1 MTNYKYRNNMSY
13 KILNF
18 NNIIKLVLICA
29 IFSFT
34 AQSIHAQRPT
44 LKQELIN
51 DLKSSSFEE
60 FVVTQ
65 KDFIDRSPSIIENE
79 TRKRGFMCNQDN
91 DKDEL
96 KFKTK
101 SFGTATKF
109 NKSKVVSMIVNISED
124 ISFQQSFG
132 MEGSIVQLML
142 NPENLML
149 IANQEYSNL
158 DFKTTVHNIK
168 YKDGSSS
175 QDEIVFNELNF
186 QIDTNKEIIEL
197 KMTITIESPKLK
209 VYKITEAY
217 QTITE
222 GDESIKVRFK
232 ENKIQIIVPKKNTN
246 FLSLEYSQQV
256 EAIHKSNKTL
266 EVISST
272 SHRVLNDNSI
282 KALKETI
289 EIIKTVQNKVMA
301 NKITTK
307 EQLMEVMEQLPDTS
321 LEYDWYINN
330 CYYGAIKEV
339 LFYYNT
345 KENES
350 ITKEVI
356 IKPFQ

>member
-101 SFGTATKF
+101 SFGTATTF

-124 ISFQQSFG
+124 ISCW
-132 MEGSIVQLML
+132 
-142 NPENLML
+142 
-149 IANQEYSNL
+149 
-158 DFKTTVHNIK
+158 
-168 YKDGSSS
+168 
-175 QDEIVFNELNF
+175 DE
-186 QIDTNKEIIEL
+186 
-197 KMTITIESPKLK
+197 
-209 VYKITEAY
+209 
-217 QTITE
+217 
-222 GDESIKVRFK
+222 
-232 ENKIQIIVPKKNTN
+232 
-246 FLSLEYSQQV
+246 
-256 EAIHKSNKTL
+256 
-266 EVISST
+266 
-272 SHRVLNDNSI
+272 
-282 KALKETI
+282 
-289 EIIKTVQNKVMA
+289 
-301 NKITTK
+301 
-307 EQLMEVMEQLPDTS
+307 
-321 LEYDWYINN
+321 
-330 CYYGAIKEV
+330 
-339 LFYYNT
+339 
-345 KENES
+345 
-350 ITKEVI
+350 
-356 IKPFQ
+356 